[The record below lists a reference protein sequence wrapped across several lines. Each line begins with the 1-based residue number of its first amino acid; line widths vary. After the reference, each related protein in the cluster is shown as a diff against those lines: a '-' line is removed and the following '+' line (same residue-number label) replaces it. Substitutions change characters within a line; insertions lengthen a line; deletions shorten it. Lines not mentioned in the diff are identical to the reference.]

1 MIYFIC
7 FILCVIVGMYTAKK
21 QMDKKHIKKSKPKQ
35 TKQKTQQ
42 TKQKET
48 TGQTFGK
55 EDCLQ
60 MGAVPLGLVEAFLP
74 GTQVPRPMW

>member
-1 MIYFIC
+1 
-7 FILCVIVGMYTAKK
+7 
-21 QMDKKHIKKSKPKQ
+21 MDKKHIKKIQ
-35 TKQKTQQ
+35 TKTNQTKNTT

-48 TGQTFGK
+48 IGQTFGK

-60 MGAVPLGLVEAFLP
+60 MGAVPLGLVETFLP